1 MNSSKQSNSKKI
13 NIMSDAQNP
22 YELETD
28 AVEESIQVMN
38 DGTEFD
44 EEINQNNSPNLAAT
58 IRGLKVE
65 LQNCRENNE
74 RMVKAQEE
82 KNQLTAA
89 ILQSLTYL

>member
-1 MNSSKQSNSKKI
+1 MNSSKESNSKKI
-13 NIMSDAQNP
+13 NIMSDAHNP
-22 YELETD
+22 YELEAD

-38 DGTEFD
+38 DGIEFD
-44 EEINQNNSPNLAAT
+44 GEINQKTSPDLVAT

-82 KNQLTAA
+82 QNQLTAS
-89 ILQSLTYL
+89 ILQSLTDL

>member
-1 MNSSKQSNSKKI
+1 
-13 NIMSDAQNP
+13 MSDAQNP
-22 YELETD
+22 YELKAD

-44 EEINQNNSPNLAAT
+44 GEINQKNSLDLVAT

-65 LQNCRENNE
+65 LHNCRENNE

-82 KNQLTAA
+82 KNQLTTA
-89 ILQSLTYL
+89 IL